1 MKKTVSLFLAAVMLL
16 TGIIAVLPALAMG
29 TQTYYVAC
37 SNGGDL
43 NLRQEPTKNSA
54 GLAKIPYGTA
64 LEIAGL
70 SDDGAW
76 GYCSYG
82 GKQGWVMMSF
92 LSSTAPDPSKS
103 QAEKAKSDMES
114 MNAEFN
120 TMNKNPLNY
129 TFQVVVRT
137 NKTTALYHLRW
148 APCMGTTAMR
158 NDVKNGEV
166 FTVTAQGKSWY
177 QVIDNQSGRTAYI
190 VKSICQVRW
199 TGQ

>member
-1 MKKTVSLFLAAVMLL
+1 MKKTVSVFLAALILL
-16 TGIIAVLPALAMG
+16 MGIFATVPAMAAQPG
-29 TQTYYVAC
+29 IYYVAC

-43 NLRQEPTKNSA
+43 NFRETPSTNGAFIL
-54 GLAKIPYGTA
+54 KIPYGAQLNIT
-64 LEIAGL
+64 EITG
-70 SDDGAW
+70 DGAW
-76 GYCSYG
+76 GACSYNNRN
-82 GKQGWVMMSF
+82 GWVMMSF
-92 LSSTAPDPSKS
+92 LSSAAPDPSKS

-129 TFQVVVRT
+129 TFQIVVRT

-190 VKSICQVRW
+190 VKSICQIP
-199 TGQ
+199 